1 MANGMRET
9 AWHRGADQYLLIAA
23 AWGPSW
29 RAGLREEVMS
39 LAWLICEVP
48 GAGMSDVDVTVEVTT
63 VDATAKASCKKEGSG
78 HP

>member
-1 MANGMRET
+1 MANGMCET

-39 LAWLICEVP
+39 LAWLTCEVP
-48 GAGMSDVDVTVEVTT
+48 VRLQLECQT
-63 VDATAKASCKKEGSG
+63 
-78 HP
+78 